1 MAMATANGKFKV
13 TVEYGRDNSYRVKEC
28 VNTLHPLPGDVL
40 DKICDLSGHA
50 NSHGEEVVH
59 EGHQD

>member
-1 MAMATANGKFKV
+1 MATASGKFKV

-40 DKICDLSGHA
+40 DKRGI
-50 NSHGEEVVH
+50 EELVSRAKVRGGQVVIK
-59 EGHQD
+59 EGK